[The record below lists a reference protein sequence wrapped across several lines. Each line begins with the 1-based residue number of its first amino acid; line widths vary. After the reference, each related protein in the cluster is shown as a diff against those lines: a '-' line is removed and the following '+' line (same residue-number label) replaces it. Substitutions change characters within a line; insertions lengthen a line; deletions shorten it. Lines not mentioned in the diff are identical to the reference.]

1 MRMLAHGRFWMPALP
16 LPQFFDS
23 FYVLVKPVYASMYF
37 PGAAIMY
44 VPALLLHLPYTVSTL
59 AASGLCAAMLYLILT
74 DILDGASAIL
84 GVLMLL
90 ALGMFRIMSI
100 MVMSQIPMLLLGL
113 VMTWTALQWSR
124 EEKRRWLLLL
134 GAAAGWGA
142 VTRPADA
149 LCFVI
154 VLSIAMAMDM
164 RKKSWPRW
172 AAAAAWVIA
181 PALPFLMLQLVL
193 NRQITGQWLT
203 TPFARYND
211 VIYPGTMGFHQRS
224 APAYVSDIPEVQLF
238 YENGVKGLIEEH
250 QLKNLFRIGLKNEL
264 SLIRH
269 VAIVDPFFWLIAP
282 MSLLAMWNRRLW
294 MVWGMLLI
302 FPLVLCAYVFSW
314 VLPHY
319 FVAVMPAT
327 ILLSVLPIRF
337 LTDTFPKRAAMIR
350 TMMGL
355 AMIALSLAAMPQF
368 DRLIHDQ
375 YFDVPELEQ
384 IDTDLAANVSASAVV
399 MFHFNRDALIDGKK
413 VTNDSFEEPVFNS
426 DVAWPDDAAIIRARD
441 LNADVSAIGHPGDR
455 DRPLYEYYLR
465 LAPARVFYLY
475 NRGGGNDRLIRL
487 GTAQQLLRA
496 TANVSTP

>member
-1 MRMLAHGRFWMPALP
+1 
-16 LPQFFDS
+16 
-23 FYVLVKPVYASMYF
+23 
-37 PGAAIMY
+37 
-44 VPALLLHLPYTVSTL
+44 
-59 AASGLCAAMLYLILT
+59 
-74 DILDGASAIL
+74 
-84 GVLMLL
+84 
-90 ALGMFRIMSI
+90 
-100 MVMSQIPMLLLGL
+100 
-113 VMTWTALQWSR
+113 
-124 EEKRRWLLLL
+124 
-134 GAAAGWGA
+134 
-142 VTRPADA
+142 
-149 LCFVI
+149 
-154 VLSIAMAMDM
+154 
-164 RKKSWPRW
+164 
-172 AAAAAWVIA
+172 
-181 PALPFLMLQLVL
+181 
-193 NRQITGQWLT
+193 
-203 TPFARYND
+203 
-211 VIYPGTMGFHQRS
+211 
-224 APAYVSDIPEVQLF
+224 
-238 YENGVKGLIEEH
+238 
-250 QLKNLFRIGLKNEL
+250 
-264 SLIRH
+264 
-269 VAIVDPFFWLIAP
+269 
-282 MSLLAMWNRRLW
+282 
-294 MVWGMLLI
+294 MLLI